1 MISVANDADVR
12 NVFTAYVESA
22 ISRCKTR
29 YLYKKYEYEKEML
42 LLDKLEWDKFVDT
55 TELVPFS
62 FDEMDEE
69 SIIDSIENDNLLIS
83 VLKLS
88 EKERKI
94 LNVHAVY
101 KMKHSEIADI
111 LEMSQSSVQKS
122 YQRTIAKIKNDMRG
136 GFNEKF

>member
-1 MISVANDADVR
+1 MISMTNDSDVR
-12 NVFTAYVESA
+12 NVFTAYVEKA
-22 ISRCKTR
+22 LSRCKTK
-29 YLYKKYEYEKEML
+29 YLYKKYEYEREL
-42 LLDKLEWDKFVDT
+42 LFWDKLEWDKFVDT
-55 TELVPFS
+55 AELVPFS

-94 LNVHAVY
+94 LNLHAVY

-111 LEMSQSSVQKS
+111 LEKEPKAIDNAI
-122 YQRTIAKIKNDMRG
+122 QRIKNKLKNIIKLDI
-136 GFNEKF
+136 

>member
-94 LNVHAVY
+94 LNLHAVY

-111 LEMSQSSVQKS
+111 LEEPMGTVAWRYRQ
-122 YQRTIAKIKNDMRG
+122 AIKTLRRCGYEESGN
-136 GFNEKF
+136 